1 MLFMLISWFK
11 GFSGTLPVLIDTKL
25 HQAPTTVNKNTV
37 DLRKTI
43 EDYLLATY

>member
-1 MLFMLISWFK
+1 MLFTLISWFK

-25 HQAPTTVNKNTV
+25 QQAPTIVNKNTV